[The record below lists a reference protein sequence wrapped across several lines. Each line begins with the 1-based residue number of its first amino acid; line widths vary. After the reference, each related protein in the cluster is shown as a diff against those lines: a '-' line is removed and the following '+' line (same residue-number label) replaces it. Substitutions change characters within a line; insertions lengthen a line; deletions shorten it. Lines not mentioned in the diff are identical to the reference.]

1 MQNRK
6 NKRAK
11 ACDIPARVKREVWER
26 DKGRCVLCGASVN
39 TAPNAHYISR
49 AHGGLGIPENIVTL
63 CTGFGPGN
71 CHDRY
76 DNGTKEERVG
86 MRQRIREYLKSQYP
100 GWEESRLIYK
110 KGDSDGS
117 SACGR
122 YDPDDDI

>member
-6 NKRAK
+6 SKRAK

-39 TAPNAHYISR
+39 AAPNAHYISR

-76 DNGTKEERVG
+76 DNGTKGEREAMG
-86 MRQRIREYLKSQYP
+86 RRIRAYLQSQYP
-100 GWEESRLIYK
+100 DWDESRLLYK
-110 KGDSDGS
+110 KGDSDG
-117 SACGR
+117 
-122 YDPDDDI
+122 

>member
-6 NKRAK
+6 SKQAK

-26 DKGRCVLCGASVN
+26 DQGRCVLCGASVN

-63 CTGFGPGN
+63 CTGFGPGS

-76 DNGTKEERVG
+76 DNGTKEEREAAHSGIPAKPV
-86 MRQRIREYLKSQYP
+86 P
-100 GWEESRLIYK
+100 GLGGKQAAIQ
-110 KGDSDGS
+110 KGGF
-117 SACGR
+117 
-122 YDPDDDI
+122 